1 MKKMPAVTP
10 VESDVVQDYFRR
22 LIFFDPTAHV
32 RIGAVHRITVGSGV
46 CAARYR
52 EFGKAFEISVRSKN
66 DRY

>member
-1 MKKMPAVTP
+1 MPA
-10 VESDVVQDYFRR
+10 ERDAVQDYFRR

-52 EFGKAFEISVRSKN
+52 ELAWIFHTNLKN
-66 DRY
+66 PGWLQY

>member
-1 MKKMPAVTP
+1 MPA
-10 VESDVVQDYFRR
+10 ERDAVQDYFRR

-52 EFGKAFEISVRSKN
+52 ELGEVFEIGVRSKN
-66 DRY
+66 DRR

>member
-1 MKKMPAVTP
+1 MPA
-10 VESDVVQDYFRR
+10 EGDAVQDYFRR

-52 EFGKAFEISVRSKN
+52 ELGEVFEIGVRS
-66 DRY
+66 